1 MKKIAIGGGQ
11 GFWGD
16 SPDAAIHMIRNADIQ
31 YLACDYLA
39 ELTLSIMARQKI
51 KDPSKGYAPD
61 FVTRLLKEA
70 GKEARDKGI
79 RIVTNAGGMNVDGCV
94 SAIKNWA
101 EAEVLKGYKIG
112 YVTGDDIKDKI
123 PQLIKDGWD
132 FPSMDTVGSSDDS
145 GVTFDDIKDKI
156 YNCNA
161 YIGHEKIKEAIAE
174 GADTVI
180 TGRAA
185 DSALFLAPL
194 AHEFGWAE
202 NDWDNLAKGIMA
214 GHLLECGGQGA
225 GGNFMYDW
233 RHVPDM
239 EHLGF
244 PIAELTEDTFEITK
258 APDCGGIISEQS
270 VKEQFL
276 YEVLDPANYLTPDVN
291 VDISHARLFQNGD
304 NRVRVENIKGKERP
318 DTIKLCV
325 GYHKGWKTVSM
336 LSFAWPNAY
345 EKARMCADVIM
356 NKMKE
361 KGMKADDVHI
371 SFIGLDALH
380 LGVADKSPETIA
392 RLNEC
397 VMRIAVFSEDKN
409 ECAKIIPEIS
419 PLQLNGPQGASFFGG
434 RAHVQEVMALY
445 PTVIPRDAL
454 DVRSHIVTI

>member
-1 MKKIAIGGGQ
+1 MKKVAIGGGQ

-16 SPDAAIHMIRNADIQ
+16 SPDAAEHMIHKADIQ

-51 KDPSKGYAPD
+51 KDPAKGYAPD
-61 FVTRLLKEA
+61 FVTRILKDA
-70 GKEARDKGI
+70 GKEAYEKHI
-79 RIVTNAGGMNVDGCV
+79 RLITNAGGMNIDGCV

-101 EAEVLKGYKIG
+101 ESENLKGYKIG

-132 FPSMDTVGSSDDS
+132 FPSMDTAGSNDES
-145 GVTFDDIKDKI
+145 GITFNEIKDSI

-161 YIGHEKIKEAIAE
+161 YIGHEAIQQAIAD
-174 GADTVI
+174 GADCVV

-194 AHEFGWAE
+194 AYEFGWA
-202 NDWDNLAKGIMA
+202 
-214 GHLLECGGQGA
+214 GQGA

-233 RHVPDM
+233 RSVPDM
-239 EHLGF
+239 VHLGF
-244 PIAELTEDTFEITK
+244 PIAELTDNTFEITK
-258 APDCGGIISEQS
+258 APDCGGLISEQS

-276 YEVLDPANYLTPDVN
+276 YEVLDPANYYTPDVN
-291 VDISHARLFQNGD
+291 VDVSHATIQQVGN
-304 NRVRVENIKGKERP
+304 NRVRIGNIRGKKRP

-336 LSFAWPNAY
+336 LSFAWPEAY
-345 EKARMCADVIM
+345 EKAKYCSEIIM
-356 NKMKE
+356 KKMKE
-361 KGMKADDVHI
+361 RGMKADDVHI
-371 SFIGLDALH
+371 SFIGLNSLH
-380 LGVADKSPETIA
+380 LNVSDMSEEAINN
-392 RLNEC
+392 LNEC
-397 VMRIAVFSEDKN
+397 VMRIAVFSKDKN

-445 PTVIPRDAL
+445 PTVIPREAL
-454 DVRSHIVTI
+454 DVREHILTI

>member
-16 SPDAAIHMIRNADIQ
+16 SPDAAIHMIRKADIQ

-51 KDPSKGYAPD
+51 KDPEKGYAPD
-61 FVTRLLKEA
+61 FVTRLLKEVGTEA
-70 GKEARDKGI
+70 FEKEI
-79 RIVTNAGGMNVDGCV
+79 RLITNAGGMNVEGCV
-94 SAIKNWA
+94 RAIKDWA
-101 EAEVLKGYKIG
+101 TNAGLSGYKIG

-123 PQLIKDGWD
+123 PQLIKDGWN
-132 FPSMDTVGSSDDS
+132 FPSMDTAGSDDTS
-145 GVTFDDIKDKI
+145 GVTFNDIKDRI

-161 YIGHEKIKEAIAE
+161 YIGHEAIQRAIAE
-174 GADTVI
+174 GADCVV

-185 DSALFLAPL
+185 DSALFLAPF
-194 AHEFGWAE
+194 AHEFGWADD
-202 NDWDNLAKGIMA
+202 DWDNLARGIMA
-214 GHLLECGGQGA
+214 GHLLECGGQGS

-233 RHVPDM
+233 RSVPDM
-239 EHLGF
+239 AHLGF
-244 PIAELTEDTFEITK
+244 PIAELTEDSFEITK
-258 APDCGGIISEQS
+258 APDCGGLISEQS

-276 YEVLDPANYLTPDVN
+276 YEVLDPANYYTPDVD
-291 VDISHARLFQNGD
+291 VDISHATITGVYD
-304 NRVRVENIKGKERP
+304 NRVRIEGIKGKKRP

-336 LSFAWPNAY
+336 LSFAWPEAY
-345 EKARMCADVIM
+345 EKAKYCADVIM
-356 NKMKE
+356 EKMKE

-371 SFIGLDALH
+371 SYIGLDSLH
-380 LGVADKSPETIA
+380 LAVADKSPEVINN
-392 RLNEC
+392 LNEC

-445 PTVIPRDAL
+445 PTVIPREAL
-454 DVRSHIVTI
+454 DVQEHIITI